1 LLLDR
6 FDKEDVLIV
15 KKNIAEVIGSLSSIL
30 IPNKEWSELMIYI
43 FNKTNSEVLV
53 DKQLGMLLLS
63 VIIEYFGPDE
73 IENYYG
79 QLNPT
84 IESYL
89 RADEPHLKKL
99 SVTTVNKL
107 A

>member
-1 LLLDR
+1 
-6 FDKEDVLIV
+6 
-15 KKNIAEVIGSLSSIL
+15 
-30 IPNKEWSELMIYI
+30 
-43 FNKTNSEVLV
+43 
-53 DKQLGMLLLS
+53 MLLLS

-73 IENYYG
+73 IETYYG

-89 RADEPHLKKL
+89 RADEPGLKKL